1 MFLFMEGI
9 KGIGRFL
16 IGFVIVWLLLM
27 FLASK
32 FTEIGRGLGIA
43 ILVVSL
49 LAGVTS
55 AFYKDGE
62 DGNSEE

>member
-1 MFLFMEGI
+1 MEGI

-16 IGFVIVWLLLM
+16 IGFVSVWLLLM

-32 FTEIGRGLGIA
+32 FTEIGRGLGIT

-55 AFYKDGE
+55 AFYKDEE

>member
-1 MFLFMEGI
+1 MEGI

-16 IGFVIVWLLLM
+16 IGFVSVWLLLM

-32 FTEIGRGLGIA
+32 FTEIGRGLGIT

>member
-1 MFLFMEGI
+1 MEGI

-16 IGFVIVWLLLM
+16 IGFVSVWLLLM
-27 FLASK
+27 FFASK
-32 FTEIGRGLGIA
+32 FTEIGRGLGIT